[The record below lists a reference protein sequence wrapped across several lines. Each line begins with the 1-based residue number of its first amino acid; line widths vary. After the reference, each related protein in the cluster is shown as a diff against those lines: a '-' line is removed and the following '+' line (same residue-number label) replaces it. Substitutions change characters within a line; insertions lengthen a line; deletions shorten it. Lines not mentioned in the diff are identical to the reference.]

1 MNNIDL
7 NIKINNEED
16 LLLRIYIDDT
26 RAEEGIFLFNMFDV
40 REGVKVISY
49 QLENDNLTIL
59 DNPTNID
66 INLSE
71 IKEKFEELLVQNN
84 PKQIFGT
91 ENTELEDDP
100 EKEEDEPYDPEKI
113 RVDTKQLSLRHIFDM
128 IELKDIDLTPDFQ
141 RNLVWDESK
150 KSRLIESILLRIPL
164 PIFYFA
170 QDIDG
175 KISVVDGLQRLSTI
189 HKFMKNEFKLNNLEY
204 LQEKCKNKFY
214 TNPDPNKAID
224 AKYYRWLNLTNITV
238 NIIDP
243 SSPFKLKYDIFKRI
257 NTGGLP
263 LNSQEIRNCLS
274 SNNLRDALKLMIKND
289 NFKKAT
295 GWSIKDV
302 RMEAQELALRFIL
315 FHKKYQIDKSL
326 QNYTGNIDS
335 ELNTLTEML
344 SKDKNFNF
352 KYYIELFDNAM
363 KNAFYLFGKY
373 SFRKS
378 LLKDIQPD
386 SRRQLINKVLFVSC
400 SVLLSEINH
409 DNVVK
414 KNARE
419 KLVEPLA
426 SKISNDKTVFERLTW
441 GTNARSNHQTIFK
454 TIENI
459 IKENLNI

>member
-26 RAEEGIFLFNMFDV
+26 RAEEGIILFDMFDV
-40 REGVKVISY
+40 KEGIKVISY
-49 QLENDNLTIL
+49 QFENDNLTIL

-66 INLSE
+66 INLAE

-224 AKYYRWLNLTNITV
+224 AKYYRWLNLSNITV

-274 SNNLRDALKLMIKND
+274 SNNLRVALKLMIKND

-378 LLKDIQPD
+378 QLKDIQPD

-426 SKISNDKTVFERLTW
+426 SKITNDKTVFERLTW

-454 TIENI
+454 TIEDI